1 MSLCETMGVQKLDN
15 LVDESKLLED
25 ITLKNTDIVIDA
37 PNVYYFL
44 YFNSVPKLDQS
55 HGGDYS
61 GFKEEVCRFFQAL
74 QDCKVT
80 PHVILDGGSGP
91 EKFETLKSRLQNKL
105 VNAKKMA
112 EGSPDSNI
120 LPPLIKDVFKQV
132 LTERN
137 LQFEESF
144 GEADPR
150 IASLA
155 NELGCPVLSHDSD
168 FYIYDLEG
176 GVLPPSKFL
185 WKVTEGGQITA
196 KCYRRSEFCTRFSID
211 PALMSVFAS
220 IAGNDYSRLEDKGK
234 FVKKYPPC
242 KMSNNWKLDRLRA
255 LLEFLST
262 VNLRNLQD
270 SEEKQKKALK
280 EAFMLVNVQMDERP
294 FLESIRKYNIGPVKA
309 ETHGGVLAQ
318 WMCDKIQE
326 GKLTSFVTD
335 VLHHKRMML
344 TPLVEDFSQPS
355 SYSAALHI
363 RQYFYGL
370 LLGQELCTE
379 FDRVDEKSV
388 SQKDVRPLHPSVSQD
403 KLQQLQLQ
411 HLDQAPEDLRRH
423 VLMEALESPDLVLGN
438 VPDHMKLPLCV
449 TNFWWKY
456 RQRNHT
462 TAPNKQYVCA
472 LLLGFVYGEHLDPRG
487 EFNRRMEAL
496 KDEGNML
503 QLQPDVAHAFCQ
515 WQCCFRQSL
524 HLNQLL
530 CFPLTEPYC
539 SRLYCGPLLHRL
551 TAESE
556 IKPDTIKGLMN
567 EKQRGLFD
575 IIHHSLE
582 HEALRQERRGRK
594 HKIEKELD
602 NNMQKKNRH
611 NVESK

>member
-1 MSLCETMGVQKLDN
+1 MGVKIFN
-15 LVDESKLLED
+15 SLVNVSNILED
-25 ITLKNTDIVIDA
+25 FTLKNSHIVIDA
-37 PNVYYFL
+37 SSLYYSLYYF
-44 YFNSVPKLDQS
+44 SSLDQS
-55 HGGDYS
+55 HGGDYA
-61 GFKEEVCRFFQAL
+61 GFKEKVCQFFQAL

-91 EKFETLKSRLQNKL
+91 EKFDNLKSRLQDKL
-105 VNAKKMA
+105 ENAKRIANGMI
-112 EGSPDSNI
+112 GSTFSIGKKI
-120 LPPLIKDVFKQV
+120 LPPLIKEVFKQV
-132 LTERN
+132 LTEKEIE
-137 LQFEESF
+137 FEQSF

-176 GVLPPSKFL
+176 GFLPFHPKIFE
-185 WKVTEGGQITA
+185 WKNIQNGQISA
-196 KCYRRSEFCTRFSID
+196 NRYRRSEFCTRFSID
-211 PALMSVFAS
+211 PALMPVFAS
-220 IAGNDYSRLEDKGK
+220 MAGNDYSRLEDEGK
-234 FVKKYPPC
+234 FVKKYPPR
-242 KMSNNWKLDRLRA
+242 KMSNYWKLNRLHA

-270 SEEKQKKALK
+270 TEEKQKKALK
-280 EAFMLVNVQMDERP
+280 EAFMFVNVQMDERP
-294 FLESIRKYNIGPVKA
+294 FLESIRKYVIGPVKA
-309 ETHGGVLAQ
+309 ETHGGVLPQ

-423 VLMEALESPDLVLGN
+423 VLMEALESPDLVLEN

-472 LLLGFVYGEHLDPRG
+472 LLLGFVYGEHLDPQG
-487 EFNRRMEAL
+487 EFESRMEDI
-496 KDEGNML
+496 KVEGEWS

-530 CFPLTEPYC
+530 CLPLPEPDC
-539 SRLYCGPLLHRL
+539 SRLYCGPLLHQL
-551 TAESE
+551 TAELRRNPNSVT
-556 IKPDTIKGLMN
+556 DLMN
-567 EKQRGLFD
+567 KEQRHLYYTLST
-575 IIHHSLE
+575 HQL
-582 HEALRQERRGRK
+582 A
-594 HKIEKELD
+594 
-602 NNMQKKNRH
+602 N
-611 NVESK
+611 